1 MERKFKWMARRSIL
15 ATSIMWWF
23 LSLLII
29 SMVSVPIFIIKY
41 SHENN
46 FDFTILFWIFG
57 IVSCLTLLCIV
68 LRLIF
73 ISTTH
78 LVYGKIVD
86 IEDSSPEDTQVYHN
100 FVIEYTDPYGNE
112 CQTRFYEQF
121 GDNLEDMEKILNTQP
136 GFIHAMWCGDVECEN
151 RIKEIKGCKSRCI
164 VEDGEKIDD
173 KCVCCGK
180 EAKHHVIWGIQY

>member
-29 SMVSVPIFIIKY
+29 SMVSVPIFILKY

-57 IVSCLTLLCIV
+57 IVSGIALLCII

-78 LVYGKIVD
+78 LVYGKVVD

-100 FVIEYTDPYGNE
+100 FIIEYTDPYGNK

-121 GDNLEDMEKILNTQP
+121 GDNLEDMESQ
-136 GFIHAMWCGDVECEN
+136 
-151 RIKEIKGCKSRCI
+151 IKEFVSSGRKLLGKKVPVLYKKNKPDRSI
-164 VEDGEKIDD
+164 VFLSYAE
-173 KCVCCGK
+173 
-180 EAKHHVIWGIQY
+180 

>member
-29 SMVSVPIFIIKY
+29 SMVSVPIFILKY

-57 IVSCLTLLCIV
+57 IVSGLSLLCII
-68 LRLIF
+68 LRFIF

-78 LVYGKIVD
+78 LVYGKVVD

-100 FVIEYTDPYGNE
+100 FIIEYTDPYGNK

-121 GDNLEDMEKILNTQP
+121 GDNLEDMESQ
-136 GFIHAMWCGDVECEN
+136 
-151 RIKEIKGCKSRCI
+151 IKEFISSGRKLLGKKVPVLYKKNKPGKSI
-164 VEDGEKIDD
+164 VFLNYAE
-173 KCVCCGK
+173 
-180 EAKHHVIWGIQY
+180 